1 MYGLINRFVANPGR
15 RDELV
20 TLIIGEET
28 AMDGCRSYVVARDL
42 ADPDAVWVT
51 EVCESEAQW
60 AASMDMTAVTA
71 SIEMAVPLIASF
83 GERIVIEPA
92 GSIGL

>member
-42 ADPDAVWVT
+42 ADPDAVWVG
-51 EVCESEAQW
+51 ESEAQW

-71 SIEMAVPLIASF
+71 SIEMAVSLIASF
-83 GERIVIEPA
+83 GERIVTEPA